1 MMRALAGAF
10 EDFGRVRVRVLATE
24 SIAGPTVEGACAR
37 TRPKDP
43 RGRGQRSP
51 YLARSLGIV
60 LNCLTAKSLLMP
72 TSGLVRNAG

>member
-1 MMRALAGAF
+1 MIA
-10 EDFGRVRVRVLATE
+10 EDFGRVRVLATE
-24 SIAGPTVEGACAR
+24 SMAGPMVEGACAR
-37 TRPKDP
+37 TGPKDP

-60 LNCLTAKSLLMP
+60 LNCLKPKSLLTP

>member
-10 EDFGRVRVRVLATE
+10 EDFGRVRVLATE

-60 LNCLTAKSLLMP
+60 VNYLKPKSFLAL

>member
-10 EDFGRVRVRVLATE
+10 EDFGRVRVLATE

-37 TRPKDP
+37 PRPKDP

-60 LNCLTAKSLLMP
+60 LNCLKPKSLLTL